1 MTADDIRALVT
12 YDRWANA
19 ETLGSLRASEGAG
32 VTLPPRAIA
41 TMAHIIGAER
51 LWLARIAGEPSPLPV
66 WPELDLT
73 GCTRELTA
81 LAAPWDE
88 LLHGTAFDLDRDV
101 RYTNSRGMG
110 FTNTVGEILT
120 HVTLHSAHHRGQVAV
135 AVRQAGG
142 TPAYTDY
149 IHYVRTVAK

>member
-1 MTADDIRALVT
+1 MTADETRAMVA

-19 ETLGSLRASEGAG
+19 ETFASLRAAENAG
-32 VTLPPRAIA
+32 VALPPRAIA

-73 GCTRELTA
+73 GASRELTA
-81 LAAPWDE
+81 LGAPWDE
-88 LLHGTAFDLDRDV
+88 LLHGTAFDLERDV
-101 RYTNSRGMG
+101 HYTNSRGMA
-110 FTNTVGEILT
+110 FVSTVGEILT
-120 HVTLHSAHHRGQVAV
+120 HVGLHSAHHRGQVAA